1 MQVLSNLNFKNSTI
15 TLDQLNDFP
24 INPKLGTIILKN
36 DGLYIYAKNIF
47 TENIEWINLFNSY
60 NIGKKTSYIH
70 TQDIESD
77 QWHITHNLNTQ
88 NLFAIIYDTNN
99 VMQIGANIEFIN
111 DNEINLNFVDLIKGK
126 AIIFAASLE
135 FGESENKF
143 QLIKAGTVISLNS
156 DQQPTIEVIQE
167 PDGSATINFGIPKGK
182 SAYEIAV
189 ENGFEGS
196 EQEWIDALNSKN
208 INVDNKTITKNE
220 NEVISVLP
228 SGFID
233 NKTIIVNSN
242 GKIESKSIPFD
253 TANGC
258 AVSAIGSEYPVVLN
272 SGLSIMAPNFSSG
285 KYTVYNGDKAGV
297 SLGTDYI
304 EITKNGYY
312 LFHAEASFSAV
323 GSSDVDIIFMAY
335 LNDVGFSAQTG
346 VVRPTVANPDFIGI
360 TNFSYFNA
368 GDKIHVGYGGQVNQ
382 VVMAT
387 FGATLLRLPVT
398 NEYQVSNTE
407 LSKWSTASGV
417 LYGELYA
424 SNWRDILLPSG
435 EGVTDELHDNFIAS
449 NTGFTCNSSGV
460 YIVTI
465 SHGLATGGATSVD
478 VPLYLIVDGVKVSTT
493 TLPVNPNVSNP
504 DTATLI
510 DVLSLQE
517 GQLVKLTINDNSGGT
532 LTPHTLTCTFTKLP
546 SITDNVDVSKYADG
560 ITTVKNENGKLSVLE
575 YRGASESSSG
585 IAGLVP
591 PALSTAKNYPLV
603 GSGEF
608 SPNQTAQSLKLE
620 NTQLN
625 EGDISYGSGFFWMDG
640 ANKRLQFRF
649 IPGSDNANT
658 GSDKHDY
665 LEIIMVGRDSQGN
678 FQKIEKSIYLN
689 LSNFSA
695 GLHEFTDGVET
706 SYFARQPFGAAC
718 HAGAG
723 IGQFMQLSGINIR
736 LEEGGT
742 WVYYHQGFTAAGV
755 PLGNAAGFAA
765 GGSLIA
771 NNYDPQTTM
780 GSGWAWKIA

>member
-1 MQVLSNLNFKNSTI
+1 MLDIEKITSQTRLAEYGSKINSI
-15 TLDQLNDFP
+15 IDSVYLPDED
-24 INPKLGTIILKN
+24 TIIIEDGKLK
-36 DGLYIYAKNIF
+36 
-47 TENIEWINLFNSY
+47 SR
-60 NIGKKTSYIH
+60 
-70 TQDIESD
+70 
-77 QWHITHNLNTQ
+77 
-88 NLFAIIYDTNN
+88 
-99 VMQIGANIEFIN
+99 
-111 DNEINLNFVDLIKGK
+111 
-126 AIIFAASLE
+126 
-135 FGESENKF
+135 
-143 QLIKAGTVISLNS
+143 
-156 DQQPTIEVIQE
+156 
-167 PDGSATINFGIPKGK
+167 
-182 SAYEIAV
+182 
-189 ENGFEGS
+189 
-196 EQEWIDALNSKN
+196 
-208 INVDNKTITKNE
+208 
-220 NEVISVLP
+220 
-228 SGFID
+228 
-233 NKTIIVNSN
+233 
-242 GKIESKSIPFD
+242 SIPFD
-253 TANGC
+253 TANSC
-258 AVSAIGSEYPVVLN
+258 AVSATGSEYPVVLN

-312 LFHAEASFSAV
+312 IFHAEASFSAV
-323 GSSDVDIIFMAY
+323 GSSDVDIIFTAY
-335 LNDVGFSAQTG
+335 LNGVGFSAQTG
-346 VVRPTVANPDFIGI
+346 VVRPAVANPDFISI
-360 TNFSYFNA
+360 TNFAYFNA

-546 SITDNVDVSKYADG
+546 SITDNVDASKHADG
-560 ITTVKNENGKLSVLE
+560 VTIAKNESNLLVAKDIAIGGDASDLASVRGYISDEALPWYPGYFNTSLADFDAATILGRYHVAVHKETTLNAPPILLFSVNTRTNDGMLIVEAMSSATGISAIRRYRQTFMVFGAASKIWIRHQGTSGEWSTWREIIADTNIGDGIRVTNGMLSVPE
-575 YRGASESSSG
+575 YQGADESSSG

-591 PALSTAKNYPLV
+591 PAPSTAKNYPLV

-608 SPNQTAQSLKLE
+608 SPDQTAQSLRLE
-620 NTQLN
+620 NTRLN

-678 FQKIEKSIYLN
+678 FKKIEKSIYLN

-765 GGSLIA
+765 GGSTIV

-780 GSGWAWKIA
+780 GSGWAWRIA

>member
-1 MQVLSNLNFKNSTI
+1 MLDIEKITSQTRLAEYGSKINSI
-15 TLDQLNDFP
+15 IDSVYLPDED
-24 INPKLGTIILKN
+24 TIIIEDGKLK
-36 DGLYIYAKNIF
+36 
-47 TENIEWINLFNSY
+47 SR
-60 NIGKKTSYIH
+60 
-70 TQDIESD
+70 
-77 QWHITHNLNTQ
+77 
-88 NLFAIIYDTNN
+88 
-99 VMQIGANIEFIN
+99 
-111 DNEINLNFVDLIKGK
+111 
-126 AIIFAASLE
+126 
-135 FGESENKF
+135 
-143 QLIKAGTVISLNS
+143 
-156 DQQPTIEVIQE
+156 
-167 PDGSATINFGIPKGK
+167 
-182 SAYEIAV
+182 
-189 ENGFEGS
+189 
-196 EQEWIDALNSKN
+196 
-208 INVDNKTITKNE
+208 
-220 NEVISVLP
+220 
-228 SGFID
+228 
-233 NKTIIVNSN
+233 
-242 GKIESKSIPFD
+242 SIPFD

-258 AVSAIGSEYPVVLN
+258 AVSATGSEYPVVLN
-272 SGLSIMAPNFSSG
+272 SGLSIMIPNFSSG

-304 EITKNGYY
+304 EITKNEYY
-312 LFHAEASFSAV
+312 IFHAEASFSAV

-335 LNDVGFSAQTG
+335 LNGVGFSAQTG
-346 VVRPTVANPDFIGI
+346 VVRPAVANPDFISI
-360 TNFSYFNA
+360 TNFAYFNA

-435 EGVTDELHDNFIAS
+435 EGVTDELHDNFTAS

-478 VPLYLIVDGVKVSTT
+478 VPLYLTVDGVKVSTT

-560 ITTVKNENGKLSVLE
+560 ITVGKNDNNLLVAKDIAIGGDPADLASARGYIVDELLPWYPGYFDTPLADFNAATILGRYHVAVHKETTLNAPPILLFTTGTTSNDGMLIVEAMSSATGISSVVRYRQTFMVFGAASKIWVRHQGTSGEWQAWREIIADTNIGDGIRVTNGMLSVPE
-575 YRGASESSSG
+575 YQGADESSSG

-591 PALSTAKNYPLV
+591 PALSTEKNYPLV

-608 SPNQTAQSLKLE
+608 SPDQTAQSLRLE

-625 EGDISYGSGFFWMDG
+625 EDDISYGSGFFWLDG

-665 LEIIMVGRDSQGN
+665 LEILMIGRDSQGN
-678 FQKIEKSIYLN
+678 FKKIEKSIYLN

-780 GSGWAWKIA
+780 GSGWAWRIA